1 MGNRIVTFSLNNP
14 KRVMWFV
21 AIMVVILAAMFP
33 RIHVDTDPENMLPT
47 DQSDRVVHNTLKKQ
61 FSLHDMI
68 VVGVVNDTHADGIYN
83 HNSLAAIHQLSSAIE
98 QIDGV
103 IREDLRSLATA
114 DNVTQ
119 EGAGTIR
126 FEWMM
131 NQAPKTQQAVSRIKE
146 AVNHLPMLQNTLVSG
161 DGKAAGIYVPIV
173 EKDQSY
179 RIAEQIREIITSLDS
194 DDQFH
199 ITGLPIAED
208 TFGVEMFKQMAI
220 SAPLAGLVIFIM
232 LWIFFRNLSLII
244 APMLMAMAVV
254 ISTMGLLIGMGY
266 TVHIMSSMIPIFLM
280 PIAVVDSVHLLSEFA
295 DRYKP
300 GKSPKQVVTEVME
313 HLFTPM
319 LFTSVTSSIGF
330 ASLALTPIPP
340 VQVFGI
346 YTALGIALAFVLT
359 VTFIPA
365 YIALLSEKKLAT
377 LGSRLHEQES
387 HGLLAKALPHVGDFS
402 IHHARI
408 ILPLVIILFSVSVYG
423 ISKIQINDN
432 PVYWFDEQHEIQ
444 VADRALNSHFAGT
457 YNAFLVL
464 THESA
469 ESVIPTKQI
478 EQWIQRAKKRGVDL
492 TADWA
497 AIQKRIETEQE
508 NPLEALNYELQVQL
522 FNAEIDS
529 LDYWQELA
537 DMVGTAITDRKY
549 FQKPDALH
557 YIESLQQALD
567 ESGYVGKSSAITDLV
582 KTVYRELLGGDQQN
596 YRIPTTSNAVAQ
608 TILSFQGSHRPQD
621 LWHMV
626 TPSYHSAAIWL
637 QLNSG
642 DNIDMTKVIQFVERY
657 VEQNPLPDNV
667 RMDWGGLTYIN
678 VVWQDEMVTGM
689 VGSLIGA
696 FLAVGLIMI
705 LLFRSV
711 TFGLLAMIPLT
722 VTITLIYG
730 VIGFIGKD
738 YDMPVA
744 ILSSLT
750 LGLSVDFAIHF
761 LERTRSLYKETG
773 DWLEAL
779 KQMYQEPARAI
790 SRNAIVIAIG
800 FTPLLLAPLTPYQT
814 VGIFLAAIMA
824 ISCVVT
830 FVALPAVIR
839 LIHPWLK

>member
-1 MGNRIVTFSLNNP
+1 MGNRIVKFSLDNP

-33 RIHVDTDPENMLPT
+33 RIHIDTDPENMLPA
-47 DQSDRVVHNTLKKQ
+47 DQSDRVIHNALKKQ
-61 FSLHDMI
+61 FSLNDMI

-83 HNSLAAIHQLSSAIE
+83 HKSLAAIHQLSSAIE

-103 IREDLRSLATA
+103 IRQDLRSLATA
-114 DNVTQ
+114 DNITQ

-131 NQAPKTQQAVSRIKE
+131 NQAPKTQQAVSRIQA

-173 EKDQSY
+173 KKDQSY

-208 TFGVEMFKQMAI
+208 TFGVEMFKQMSI

-232 LWIFFRNLSLII
+232 LWLFFRNLSLII

-300 GKSPKQVVTEVME
+300 GKNPKQVVTEVMG

-319 LFTSVTSSIGF
+319 LFTSITSSIGF
-330 ASLALTPIPP
+330 ASLAFTPIPP
-340 VQVFGI
+340 VQVFGL
-346 YTALGIALAFVLT
+346 YTALGIVLAFLLT

-377 LGSRLHEQES
+377 LGSQLHEQEN
-387 HGLLAKALPHVGDFS
+387 HGLLAKALPSVGDFS
-402 IHHARI
+402 INNARI
-408 ILPLVIILFSVSVYG
+408 ILPLLIILFSVSVYG
-423 ISKIQINDN
+423 VSKIRINDN

-444 VADRALNSHFAGT
+444 IADRVLNDHFAGT

-469 ESVIPTKQI
+469 ESAIPTKQI
-478 EQWIQRAKKRGVDL
+478 EQLIQQAQNSGIDL
-492 TADWA
+492 ATGWH
-497 AIQKRIETEQE
+497 AIQKRIETEQD
-508 NPLEALNYELQVQL
+508 PLKALSNELQEQL
-522 FNAEIDS
+522 FVAETDS

-537 DMVGTAITDRKY
+537 DLVDTAATDRKY

-557 YIESLQQALD
+557 YIENLQQALD
-567 ESGYVGKSSAITDLV
+567 KSGYVGKSSAITDLV
-582 KTVYRELLGGDQQN
+582 KTVYRELLGGEQQH
-596 YRIPTTSNAVAQ
+596 YQIPDTSNAVAQ

-642 DNIDMTKVIQFVERY
+642 DNIDMTEVIRFVDNY
-657 VEQNPLPDNV
+657 IAQNPLPDNV

-705 LLFRSV
+705 FLFRSV

-761 LERTRSLYKETG
+761 LERARSLYKETG

-779 KQMYQEPARAI
+779 RQMYQEPARAI

-824 ISCVVT
+824 ISCIVT
-830 FVALPAVIR
+830 FVALPAIIR

>member
-1 MGNRIVTFSLNNP
+1 
-14 KRVMWFV
+14 MWFIV
-21 AIMVVILAAMFP
+21 IMVVILAAMFP
-33 RIHVDTDPENMLPT
+33 RIHIDTDPENMLPT
-47 DQSDRVVHNTLKKQ
+47 DQSDRVVHNALKKQ

-68 VVGVVNDTHADGIYN
+68 VVGVVNETHADGIYN
-83 HNSLAAIHQLSSAIE
+83 HKSLAAIHQLSSAIE

-114 DNVTQ
+114 DNITQ

-131 NQAPKTQQAVSRIKE
+131 NQAPKTQQAVSRIQE

-179 RIAEQIREIITSLDS
+179 RIAEQIREIITNVDS

-220 SAPLAGLVIFIM
+220 SAPLAGLVIFII

-319 LFTSVTSSIGF
+319 LFTSITSSIGF

-346 YTALGIALAFVLT
+346 YTALGIALAFLLT

-377 LGSRLHEQES
+377 LGSRLHERES
-387 HGLLAKALPHVGDFS
+387 HGLLAKALPRVGDFS
-402 IHHARI
+402 INHARI
-408 ILPLVIILFSVSVYG
+408 ILPLVIILFSISVYG

-464 THESA
+464 TNESA

-478 EQWIQRAKKRGVDL
+478 EQLIQRAKNQHVDL
-492 TADWA
+492 TADWN

-508 NPLEALNYELQVQL
+508 NPLEALNYELQEQL

-529 LDYWQELA
+529 VNYWQELA
-537 DMVGTAITDRKY
+537 DIVGAASIDRKY

-557 YIESLQQALD
+557 YIENLQQALD

-608 TILSFQGSHRPQD
+608 TILSFQGSHRPHD

-626 TPSYHSAAIWL
+626 TPSYQSAAIWL

-642 DNIDMTKVIQFVERY
+642 DNIDMTKVIQFVDHY
-657 VEQNPLPDNV
+657 IEQNPLPDNV

-744 ILSSLT
+744 ILSSMT

-761 LERTRSLYKETG
+761 LERTRSLYKKTG

-779 KQMYQEPARAI
+779 RQMYQEPARAI

-814 VGIFLAAIMA
+814 VGMFLAAIMA